1 MEYLKKTRFALFT
14 HSLLNEPLTLLYV
27 WLPFILRKDLG
38 ASAFQ
43 IALFMMLRPAMSLIS
58 FYWSTSIEK
67 KRTKLRS
74 NLVLSGLLARI
85 PFMLCFFIDSIW
97 YLLLASAIHMLFLK
111 GGLPAWMEILKINLP
126 SEKRERLFSLSSTL
140 GYIEGILLAFCIGTY
155 LDSGNGTWKLFCLLS
170 SLFGLIAVFIQ
181 WRLPI
186 RNEHQK
192 QNMQTATGNPL
203 LKPWKTSLALMKN
216 RPDFA
221 LFQWVFM
228 IGGFGIM
235 LVTAALPLFFVDSL
249 QLSHTNFATAR
260 SICMGLGF
268 ALTSSYWARAL
279 SRFTI
284 PRLSAFICL
293 GFALFPLLLIFAS
306 YHLLWLYGAYIVYGI
321 TQGGSH
327 IVWHLSG
334 PLYAKNEDSSQY
346 SAVNVCMVGLRGLVA
361 PLAGNALCTLVGP
374 EKVLL
379 LGACICISGAC
390 FALVKKIPASIKAN

>member
-1 MEYLKKTRFALFT
+1 MEHFKKTRFALFT
-14 HSLLNEPLTLLYV
+14 SSLLNEPLTLLYV

-58 FYWSTSIEK
+58 FYWSAAIEK
-67 KRTKLRS
+67 KRGKLRS
-74 NLVLSGLLARI
+74 NLVISGLLARI
-85 PFMLCFFIDSIW
+85 PFLLCFFVDNVW
-97 YLLLASAIHMLFLK
+97 FLLLAAAIHMLFLK
-111 GGLPAWMEILKINLP
+111 GGLPAWMEILKLNLP

-170 SLFGLIAVFIQ
+170 SLFGLIAVFVQ

-186 RNEHQK
+186 RNETQRQK
-192 QNMQTATGNPL
+192 NTSDTSHPI
-203 LKPWKTSLALMKN
+203 LKPWKHSLELMKA

-279 SRFTI
+279 SRFTM
-284 PRLSAFICL
+284 PRLTAFICL
-293 GFALFPLLLIFAS
+293 GFALFPLLLVFAS
-306 YHLLWLYGAYIVYGI
+306 YNLLWLYGAYIVYGI

-327 IVWHLSG
+327 IIWHLSG
-334 PLYAKNEDSSQY
+334 PLFAKNEDSSQY
-346 SAVNVCMVGLRGLVA
+346 SGVNVCMVGVRGLIA
-361 PLAGNALCTLVGP
+361 PLAGNTLCCYIGP
-374 EKVLL
+374 EKVLI
-379 LGACICISGAC
+379 LGACICLSGAL
-390 FALVKKIPASIKAN
+390 FALARKVPTKATN